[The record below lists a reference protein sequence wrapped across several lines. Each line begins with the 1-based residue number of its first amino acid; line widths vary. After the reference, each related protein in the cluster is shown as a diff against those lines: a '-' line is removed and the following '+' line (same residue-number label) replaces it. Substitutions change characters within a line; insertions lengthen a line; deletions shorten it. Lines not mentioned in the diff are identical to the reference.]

1 MLQNQYVKY
10 FNFDN
15 LLLSFFF
22 HWILKTNFFYCFS
35 KTVRTNYLVHI
46 KGRFYVWCSQ
56 FAYSTATA
64 RWQQQI
70 DGRSN
75 QYPRYWG
82 TLFMQILT
90 FVMKRANNANVI
102 KMLIKT
108 IKKIFGGS
116 CKLWRRF
123 ALIQKPALFYN
134 YCYLLILYESPN
146 NAFLYTCKQSI
157 GWYHPSVCLPHCA
170 R

>member
-1 MLQNQYVKY
+1 MSNILIRQFFLLFFKNSKNQ
-10 FNFDN
+10 
-15 LLLSFFF
+15 LS
-22 HWILKTNFFYCFS
+22 ISCSY
-35 KTVRTNYLVHI
+35 Y

-56 FAYSTATA
+56 FANSTANV

-70 DGRSN
+70 DGRST

-108 IKKIFGGS
+108 IKKNFGGS
-116 CKLWRRF
+116 CKLWRRY

-146 NAFLYTCKQSI
+146 NALLYTCKQSI
-157 GWYHPSVCLPHCA
+157 G
-170 R
+170 